1 MRSIAVTTLLLL
13 AISLTAVHAQE
24 KARSKSETE
33 EDISDMEE
41 HYDYILETYK
51 NDKGEVEFTKD

>member
-24 KARSKSETE
+24 KARSKGDSKKMKEMEKVYLKMVE
-33 EDISDMEE
+33 E
-41 HYDYILETYK
+41 YQ
-51 NDKGEVEFTKD
+51 NDQGEVEFTKD